1 MLRYHWLYEDLNVNL
16 PHVFFCDTTISTS
29 MWEHLSLVTCKHLVS
44 CSLTLLQ
51 NLPPVPQIPF
61 MMQGYRR
68 DVSHGAAWCCYAD
81 LTFKTYNT
89 VCLSNIFQE
98 TKIGIKHPFVKHA
111 FPKTFLW
118 EISCWFK
125 GYPFIFEGCE
135 KSWVP
140 IWPTLQGITCE
151 NHFQGGTRRH
161 LVPNRKQHF
170 HTDKGVFCGRCFL
183 MERVQLTFKS
193 YFVWQLQKQIG
204 YNMVILGNT
213 VGICYIMTFLCTVAM
228 WNLISPREFAYPR
241 CRRTNQFCL
250 SSNLQ

>member
-125 GYPFIFEGCE
+125 GYPFYLWRLWKVLGANLANLAGHHLWKPLPRWDSTALGA
-135 KSWVP
+135 KSQ
-140 IWPTLQGITCE
+140 T
-151 NHFQGGTRRH
+151 
-161 LVPNRKQHF
+161 
-170 HTDKGVFCGRCFL
+170 
-183 MERVQLTFKS
+183 TFS
-193 YFVWQLQKQIG
+193 HW
-204 YNMVILGNT
+204 
-213 VGICYIMTFLCTVAM
+213 
-228 WNLISPREFAYPR
+228 
-241 CRRTNQFCL
+241 
-250 SSNLQ
+250 